1 MPKMKSNANYRRQ
14 IYLAYEPQTLP
25 EKDYQTWA
33 RAIHTRVKGWL
44 PQDLHTPILDLGCG
58 AGQFLYLLHHLG
70 YTDITG
76 VDLSP
81 ARVRE
86 ARRVAPQARVME
98 GDLVEVLSD
107 NPGHF
112 ELISGFDVLEHF
124 SKAEIFPV
132 LALVAE
138 ALRDGGRV
146 IFQVPNGESPWG
158 GAVGY
163 GDFTHEWW
171 FTPGS
176 LTVLLEQVGLKDI
189 ATQECGPIIT
199 GWKSALRFVL
209 WQFLRAGLLFYN
221 LVETGRPGSGILTRV
236 FLATAVKR
244 T

>member
-1 MPKMKSNANYRRQ
+1 MKSSANYRRQ
-14 IYLAYEPQTLP
+14 IYLDYKPQTLS
-25 EKDYQTWA
+25 EKDYRIWA
-33 RAIHTRVKGWL
+33 RATQARLRDWL

-58 AGQFLYLLHHLG
+58 AGQFLYLLHHLS

-86 ARRVAPQARVME
+86 ARRAAPRARVIE
-98 GDLVEVLSD
+98 GDLLEVLSG
-107 NPGHF
+107 NQGHF
-112 ELISGFDVLEHF
+112 GLITGFDVLEHF
-124 SKAEIFPV
+124 SKAEIFP
-132 LALVAE
+132 LLSLVTE

-146 IFQVPNGESPWG
+146 IFQVPNGENPWG
-158 GAVGY
+158 VAVGF
-163 GDFTHEWW
+163 GDFTHEWL

-189 ATQECGPIIT
+189 ATRECGPLIT

-209 WQFLRAGLLFYN
+209 WQFLRTGLLFYN
-221 LVETGRPGSGILTRV
+221 LVETGRPGSGIFTRV
-236 FLATAVKR
+236 FLAAAVKR